1 MLTLLGGGEG
11 RGSDQGG
18 WVYKW
23 TSARA
28 PGVRFK
34 TFGLAMDD
42 DLTGL
47 G

>member
-28 PGVRFK
+28 HPGYVLK
-34 TFGLAMDD
+34 TGLVMDD
-42 DLTGL
+42 DLTGH